1 MAKDFSSF
9 RYNELAVLEVWESHD
24 LAKIF
29 SGQQTRYECTS
40 QACSTLQRKSGKK
53 YHVQLFSCCQK
64 INFSPEAFTGIGLSL
79 GNYNWHEGCSVCD
92 VMLENLYTANN
103 YVLSKKMLDASH
115 IRHEALSNNIANVET
130 PNYKRRD
137 LPATFEK
144 ELNEAVERGDKV
156 RLRDLPL
163 RTEIDK
169 RTKPIGLDGN
179 NVELDKELLEINRNA
194 LNYTFLSQYVGGSI
208 QTLNKAIKGH
218 V

>member
-1 MAKDFSSF
+1 
-9 RYNELAVLEVWESHD
+9 
-24 LAKIF
+24 
-29 SGQQTRYECTS
+29 
-40 QACSTLQRKSGKK
+40 
-53 YHVQLFSCCQK
+53 
-64 INFSPEAFTGIGLSL
+64 
-79 GNYNWHEGCSVCD
+79 
-92 VMLENLYTANN
+92 MLENLYTANN

-156 RLRDLPL
+156 RLQDLPL

-218 V
+218 VWSLQRSTHLKINKLILLLISHERTHESNSGH

>member
-1 MAKDFSSF
+1 
-9 RYNELAVLEVWESHD
+9 
-24 LAKIF
+24 
-29 SGQQTRYECTS
+29 
-40 QACSTLQRKSGKK
+40 
-53 YHVQLFSCCQK
+53 
-64 INFSPEAFTGIGLSL
+64 
-79 GNYNWHEGCSVCD
+79 
-92 VMLENLYTANN
+92 MLENLYTANN

-137 LPATFEK
+137 LPTTFEK

-218 V
+218 VWSLHRLTNLKINKLTSLFNFTWAHTWI

>member
-1 MAKDFSSF
+1 
-9 RYNELAVLEVWESHD
+9 
-24 LAKIF
+24 
-29 SGQQTRYECTS
+29 
-40 QACSTLQRKSGKK
+40 
-53 YHVQLFSCCQK
+53 
-64 INFSPEAFTGIGLSL
+64 
-79 GNYNWHEGCSVCD
+79 
-92 VMLENLYTANN
+92 MLENLYSANN
-103 YVLSKKMLDASH
+103 YVLTNKMLDASH

-137 LPATFEK
+137 LPVSFEK
-144 ELNEAVERGDKV
+144 ELNQAVERGDNV
-156 RLRDLPL
+156 RLRELPL

-218 V
+218 A

>member
-1 MAKDFSSF
+1 
-9 RYNELAVLEVWESHD
+9 
-24 LAKIF
+24 
-29 SGQQTRYECTS
+29 
-40 QACSTLQRKSGKK
+40 
-53 YHVQLFSCCQK
+53 
-64 INFSPEAFTGIGLSL
+64 
-79 GNYNWHEGCSVCD
+79 
-92 VMLENLYTANN
+92 MLENLYTANN

-218 V
+218 VWSFHRSPPPVDTQIPLLILTSHERTHEFNSGH